1 MHLVQFHKNKLQSS
15 INTLS
20 CIQDIK
26 KEWVYVSKLYL
37 DYQTFY
43 KYEPYFVR
51 LMKIEHNEKVLPL
64 LSSVIQSFL
73 CDVLSLNFQYSFFSD
88 QELQSLIHSMDA
100 FFSSYSHV
108 LEILQSKTNSSLS
121 SSLWNS
127 FVPSISKEDFYKK
140 EILEYKRIF

>member
-73 CDVLSLNFQYSFFSD
+73 CDVLSLNFQYSFFF
-88 QELQSLIHSMDA
+88 QIK
-100 FFSSYSHV
+100 SYKV
-108 LEILQSKTNSSLS
+108 
-121 SSLWNS
+121 
-127 FVPSISKEDFYKK
+127 
-140 EILEYKRIF
+140 

>member
-51 LMKIEHNEKVLPL
+51 LMTIEHNEKVLPL

-73 CDVLSLNFQYSFFSD
+73 CDVLSLNFQYSFFF
-88 QELQSLIHSMDA
+88 QIK
-100 FFSSYSHV
+100 SYKV
-108 LEILQSKTNSSLS
+108 
-121 SSLWNS
+121 
-127 FVPSISKEDFYKK
+127 
-140 EILEYKRIF
+140 